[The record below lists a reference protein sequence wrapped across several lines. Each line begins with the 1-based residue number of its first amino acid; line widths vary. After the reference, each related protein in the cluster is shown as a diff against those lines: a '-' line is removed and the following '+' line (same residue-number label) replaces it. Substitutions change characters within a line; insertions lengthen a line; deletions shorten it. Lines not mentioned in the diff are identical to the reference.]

1 MFPLGKIT
9 ECHISGAVLKLI
21 PVATPLRFLMAV
33 VAAFTISFSIASM
46 ASMTGYL
53 PQAKVDPQA
62 PSFIT
67 PLAKHLQ
74 NAAMTAAKSAS
85 THSDSAAIGSVPA
98 ADKPAPSIEVAAR

>member
-1 MFPLGKIT
+1 MNI
-9 ECHISGAVLKLI
+9 V

-53 PQAKVDPQA
+53 PQARVDPQA

-74 NAAMTAAKSAS
+74 DAAMTAAKSAS
-85 THSDSAAIGSVPA
+85 SHSDAVAVKSTAAADQVATTTASAAQ
-98 ADKPAPSIEVAAR
+98 

>member
-1 MFPLGKIT
+1 MNI
-9 ECHISGAVLKLI
+9 V

-62 PSFIT
+62 PSFMT
-67 PLAKHLQ
+67 PLTRHLQ
-74 NAAMTAAKSAS
+74 DAAIIAAKSAS
-85 THSDSAAIGSVPA
+85 VHSDAAATVSAPA
-98 ADKPAPSIEVAAR
+98 TPSTVHAAQ

>member
-1 MFPLGKIT
+1 LNI
-9 ECHISGAVLKLI
+9 V

-74 NAAMTAAKSAS
+74 DAAMTAAKSAS
-85 THSDSAAIGSVPA
+85 AHSESTANVPA
-98 ADKPAPSIEVAAR
+98 IAPAATPAAQ